1 MGLLGSLR
9 RGRKVSAEARGPSSR
24 AAWSGRKALPA
35 GRACPRRLDQAAP
48 DAGRAPPLH
57 PVDDRREGAIASEI
71 PESPGTPT
79 AAAVATARVCQGA
92 ELPPRAATEKPRRV
106 QGGGEA
112 RRLLLPAAAGSVN
125 PGFGCRSEAA
135 AHPAAPGCG
144 GRTPAPRRRGDEPSH
159 GPRFQRQGQ
168 APVVHSSF
176 GSGKAGG
183 RRRQPHLRRPEVGS
197 FLPAA
202 AGEPSAAPPRLSPSL
217 GRAAPVKTA
226 ALVSGAARRDAGPR
240 PGALR
245 SHTAHNQLQGRTRWA
260 HA

>member
-159 GPRFQRQGQ
+159 GPRFQKQGQ

-202 AGEPSAAPPRLSPSL
+202 AGEPSASPPPRGSPPP
-217 GRAAPVKTA
+217 R
-226 ALVSGAARRDAGPR
+226 R
-240 PGALR
+240 PGSLPRSGGPLR
-245 SHTAHNQLQGRTRWA
+245 LRRQHS
-260 HA
+260 